1 MKRLAILF
9 ALCSLVFTSC
19 ELDKFPADKQVM
31 DTALETLSDMEK
43 FEVGTYAAFRS
54 ACNVVIKPSD
64 FQADYMNAV
73 NQYTNVYGGIHNWT
87 YETNDYDVYDVWD
100 YAYWAI
106 ANANFVL
113 SKKDAIT
120 YDKENPAEVEL
131 FNNILGEMYFVRAM
145 CHFIILDKF
154 AGAYDS
160 ATATAEA
167 SGIPMI
173 MTFDSQAM
181 PTRSTMEQSYEGIIG
196 DLNEA
201 ETLLKNVTGEK
212 NSLAISADVVA
223 AAKARVY
230 LQKKDYKNAYK
241 YATDVIKTNNYALID
256 NAEGL
261 KDMFTYDAGDEVIFV
276 FYASKTELSAFGSSQ
291 FVSDQYSRG
300 DNYKPD
306 MIPTQTIIDLYA
318 DNDIRK
324 EAYFLQ
330 TSAGICEIAGEKLST
345 PIYLFNKYPGNPDL
359 QTTAGTKNYVNAVKL
374 FRVAEMYLIAAEAGL
389 NGGGSNAAQYLNDL
403 RTSRGL
409 EALESVTMADV
420 KEERVREM
428 IFEGNRLSD
437 LKRWG
442 DTLLPRSNVQTAKG
456 ANGADFRIVSTGPNF
471 DQFTVKAGDFRFVWP
486 IPANEIFANQNLAS
500 QQNPGWTN

>member
-87 YETNDYDVYDVWD
+87 YETNDYDIYDVWD
-100 YAYWAI
+100 YAYYAI

-113 SKKDAIT
+113 SKKDAIE
-120 YDKENPAEVEL
+120 YSAEEEAY
-131 FNNILGEMYFVRAM
+131 FNAILGEMYFVRAM
-145 CHFIILDKF
+145 SHFIILDKF
-154 AGAYDS
+154 CGAYNAS
-160 ATATAEA
+160 TATAEG
-167 SGIPMI
+167 SGIPLM
-173 MTFDSQAM
+173 MAFDSQAM
-181 PTRSTMEQSYEGIIG
+181 PGRSTLEKSYEAIIG

-201 ETLLKNVTGEK
+201 AKLLANVAGEQS
-212 NSLAISADVVA
+212 SLSINKDVVNA
-223 AAKARVY
+223 ALARVY
-230 LQKKDYKNAYK
+230 LSKKDYKNAYTA
-241 YATDVIKTNNYALID
+241 ATSVINTKTYTLANTAEALK
-256 NAEGL
+256 EV
-261 KDMFTYDAGDEVIFV
+261 FTYDAGSEVIFV
-276 FYASKTELSAFGSSQ
+276 FYSSKTELSGFGSSQ

>member
-1 MKRLAILF
+1 MKKIAILF
-9 ALCSLVFTSC
+9 ALCTLVFTSC
-19 ELDKFPADKQVM
+19 EMDKYPADKQVL
-31 DTALETLSDMEK
+31 DLALTNLSEMQQ
-43 FEVGTYAAFRS
+43 FENGVYSAFRS

-73 NQYTNVYGGIHNWT
+73 ASFTNVYGGLHKWT
-87 YETNDYDVYDVWD
+87 FETNDYDVYDVWD

-113 SKKDAIT
+113 SKKDAIA

-131 FNNILGEMYFVRAM
+131 FNNIIGEMYFVRAM

-230 LQKKDYKNAYK
+230 LQKKDYQNAYK

-306 MIPTQTIIDLYA
+306 MIPTQTVLDLYA
-318 DNDIRK
+318 DSDIRK
-324 EAYFLQ
+324 EAYFFQ
-330 TSAGICEIAGEKLST
+330 TSDGICEIAGQKLTT

-359 QTTAGTKNYVNAVKL
+359 QTTAGTKNYANAVKL
-374 FRVAEMYLIAAEAGL
+374 FRLPEMYLIAAEAGL
-389 NGGGSNAAQYLNDL
+389 KGAGDGKTYLNTL
-403 RTSRGL
+403 REKRGL
-409 EALESVTMADV
+409 AAIDAPTMADL
-420 KEERVREM
+420 KEERLREM
-428 IFEGNRLSD
+428 IFEGNRIGD

-442 DTLLPRSNVQTAKG
+442 DTMLVRTPQTASNSDG
-456 ANGADFRIVSTGPNF
+456 AMDIHAVGDNYEKLS
-471 DQFTVKAGDFRFVWP
+471 VKVGDFRFVWP